1 MSMFPNPTGYRK
13 PVGLE
18 YSTEQSSALSRFM
31 NAVYAWMCVGL
42 ALTAAVAYYVSH
54 NAAVMKPIFS
64 SGVFII
70 LLIAELGLVVVISR
84 AVNKINAVTA
94 TVLFLLYAGM
104 NGLTLSAIFLI
115 YSLPT
120 IGAAFAVTAGM
131 FGTMSVI
138 GFVMKTDLTRYSS
151 YFMMALVGI
160 IIASVVNL
168 FWANSILYWG
178 VTYLG
183 VLLFVGLTAY
193 DTQRLKFMARQL
205 EGNEAMS
212 ARMSIVGSLVLYL
225 DFINLF
231 LFILRILGR
240 RSS

>member
-1 MSMFPNPTGYRK
+1 MSMFPNPTSFRK
-13 PVGLE
+13 PVNLE
-18 YSTEQSSALSRFM
+18 YSEEQTSALTRFM

-54 NAAVMKPIFS
+54 NAAMMKPIFNA
-64 SGVFII
+64 GGFLI
-70 LLIAELGLVVVISR
+70 LLIAELALVVVITR
-84 AVNKINAVTA
+84 AVNKINAMTA
-94 TVLFLLYAGM
+94 TALFLLYAGL

-138 GFVMKTDLTRYSS
+138 GFVMKTDLTRFGS
-151 YFMMALVGI
+151 YFLMALVGI
-160 IIASVVNL
+160 IIASVVNI
-168 FWANSILYWG
+168 FWANSLLYWG
-178 VTYLG
+178 ITYLG
-183 VLLFVGLTAY
+183 VLLFVGLTVY
-193 DTQRLKFMARQL
+193 DTQRLKYMARQL

-212 ARMSIVGSLVLYL
+212 ARMSIVGSLILYL

-231 LFILRILGR
+231 LLILRILGR